1 MRSSRRLAG
10 IGTAALVLLAGC
22 TTDPEPSPTNAT
34 PTTATPTTASPTASG
49 ASPSPSTPTPTP
61 PPTTSAGTQAPA
73 GFDLEDK
80 KGGGFPEL
88 GDDVGPGA
96 GVRVG
101 KQAGYDRVVFDFA
114 DTGTPT
120 YLVRYVDTP
129 VADGSGDT
137 VAVKGDAYLEVL
149 VTNVSVPSGSTKA
162 PTDSGPSELSGTV
175 VAEANA
181 IFGGF
186 EGYGQSFIGVLGEKR
201 PFRVSLESTPT
212 RLVIDIAR

>member
-10 IGTAALVLLAGC
+10 IGTAALVVLAGC
-22 TTDPEPSPTNAT
+22 STDPDPSPTVT
-34 PTTATPTTASPTASG
+34 TPTTASPTASG
-49 ASPSPSTPTPTP
+49 ASPSPSSPSPTPSP
-61 PPTTSAGTQAPA
+61 STSAGTSVPA

-80 KGGGFPEL
+80 KGGTFPDL

-101 KQAGYDRVVFDFA
+101 KHTGYDRVVFDFA

-129 VADGSGDT
+129 VSDGSGDP

-162 PTDSGPSELSGTV
+162 PADSGPAELSGTV

-186 EGYGQSFIGVLGEKR
+186 EGHGQSFIGVLGQKR